1 MSGTTVEPERE
12 EFVEGEARI
21 MTGTGAMARAVRDVD
36 VDAVAAY
43 PITPQTEIVED
54 IAEYVETD
62 DLDAAFSRVESE
74 HSALAS
80 VMGAAQ
86 ANARTF
92 TATASQGLL
101 YMSEMVWWTAG
112 SRLPVVMGIANRALG
127 PPWNIWGS
135 HTDALSQ
142 RDSGW
147 IQLFAGDVQEVYDLT
162 VAAYRI
168 AEDSDTML
176 PVMVNLD
183 GFTLAH
189 TMQPLRTLPRS
200 TIADY
205 LGEPAVPHALDVEAP
220 RGYGAFTAGD
230 NFWRFRRKL
239 MDAMERVP
247 DVTRE
252 ALSAFADATGREY
265 DLVHDYR
272 MDDAEVAVVGL
283 GTLAHEAEVAA
294 DILREDHGVATGVVR
309 PRLYTPFPEDDVR
322 AAVGDAE
329 KVVVLDRS
337 TSFGRGGIVTRE
349 VDRVLDQDVAGVIAG
364 MGGQNVAYDDVVHI
378 ARRAS
383 PGETVWYGGDLE

>member
-1 MSGTTVEPERE
+1 MSNAAAEPEPDE
-12 EFVEGEARI
+12 QAEGEARI
-21 MTGTGAMARAVRDVD
+21 MTGTGAIARAVRDVN

-43 PITPQTEIVED
+43 PITPQTEIVEG
-54 IAEYVETD
+54 IAEYVETGE
-62 DLDAAFSRVESE
+62 LDAAFSRVESE
-74 HSALAS
+74 HSALSS

-112 SRLPVVMGIANRALG
+112 SRLPVVMAIANRALG

-147 IQLFAGDVQEVYDLT
+147 IQLFASDVQEAYDLML
-162 VAAYRI
+162 AGYRI
-168 AEDSDTML
+168 AEDSDVML
-176 PVMVNLD
+176 PMMVNLD

-189 TMQPLRTLPRS
+189 TMQPLRTVPRPAIS
-200 TIADY
+200 DY
-205 LGEPAVPHALDVEAP
+205 LGEPAVPHAIDVDAP

-230 NFWRFRRKL
+230 NFWKFRRKM

-252 ALSAFADATGREY
+252 AFAELEDVTGREY
-265 DLVHDYR
+265 DLVHEYR
-272 MDDAEVAVVGL
+272 TDDADVAIVGL

-294 DILREDHGVATGVVR
+294 DLLREEGTAAGVVR
-309 PRLYTPFPEDDVR
+309 PQLYTPFPEEEVR
-322 AAVGDAE
+322 TAVADAE

-337 TSFGRGGIVTRE
+337 TSFGRDGIVTRE
-349 VDRVLDQDVAGVIAG
+349 VDRAIDQDAAGVIAG
-364 MGGQNVAYDDVVHI
+364 IGGQNVAYDDIVRIVGG
-378 ARRAS
+378 AT
-383 PGETVWYGGDLE
+383 PGETVWFGGEIE